1 MSRRER
7 LPAIVKG
14 CGHCRSLFVSARHA
28 RSEAIRTKR
37 LLAKHA
43 YGGLA
48 ERYRDE
54 ATKAKDL
61 ADDADARYFAHHA
74 EAHPI
79 PSVVLPGTDNDRAPS
94 HRKPTMPPAADLAAR
109 LRAGETLGDLT
120 VEYERTPA
128 VISRKISMA
137 GFNGHTGEPRTSR
150 RDEDGLTV
158 PMHEWSFPPW
168 VDQALCAQVDPE
180 IFFPDKGGSTR
191 EAKAVCRA
199 CPVRLQCLEYALA
212 NSERFGIYGGLAE
225 RERRKLKKEAS

>member
-1 MSRRER
+1 MTRRER
-7 LPAIVKG
+7 LPEAVKG
-14 CGHCRSLFVSARHA
+14 CDQCRSGLVSARHA
-28 RSEAIRTKR
+28 RAEAVRVNR

-43 YGGLA
+43 FGGLA

-54 ATKAKDL
+54 ATKAKAL
-61 ADDADARYFAHHA
+61 ADDTDLRYLTHHG
-74 EAHPI
+74 ENHPYV
-79 PSVVLPGTDNDRAPS
+79 VVLPSTDNDRAPS
-94 HRKPTMPPAADLAAR
+94 HRKPILPPAADLAAR
-109 LRAGETLGDLT
+109 LRAGETLDDLAT
-120 VEYERTPA
+120 EYQRTPA

-191 EAKAVCRA
+191 EAKAVCRE
-199 CPVRLQCLEYALA
+199 CQVRLQCLEYALA
-212 NSERFGIYGGLAE
+212 NSDRFGIWGGVTE
-225 RERRKLKKEAS
+225 RERRKLKREAS